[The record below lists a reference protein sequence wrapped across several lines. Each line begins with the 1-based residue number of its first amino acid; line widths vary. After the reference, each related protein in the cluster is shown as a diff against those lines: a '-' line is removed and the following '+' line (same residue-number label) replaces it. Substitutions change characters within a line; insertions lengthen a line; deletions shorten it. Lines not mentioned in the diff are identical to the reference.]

1 MNSDFSSILELV
13 QISHQAAAAARPTMS
28 ISVLQHTVP
37 AFATQ
42 GLKSHKLPDQL
53 DLGQLL
59 LARVRRDLALL
70 GVEGIVEPG
79 QLGW

>member
-1 MNSDFSSILELV
+1 
-13 QISHQAAAAARPTMS
+13 MS
-28 ISVLQHTVP
+28 ISVLQPTVS
-37 AFATQ
+37 AFGTQ
-42 GLKSHKLPDQL
+42 DFKSHKVAGQL

>member
-1 MNSDFSSILELV
+1 
-13 QISHQAAAAARPTMS
+13 MS
-28 ISVLQHTVP
+28 ISVLQPTVS
-37 AFATQ
+37 AFGTQ
-42 GLKSHKLPDQL
+42 DFKSHKQLSGQL
-53 DLGQLL
+53 DLGHLL